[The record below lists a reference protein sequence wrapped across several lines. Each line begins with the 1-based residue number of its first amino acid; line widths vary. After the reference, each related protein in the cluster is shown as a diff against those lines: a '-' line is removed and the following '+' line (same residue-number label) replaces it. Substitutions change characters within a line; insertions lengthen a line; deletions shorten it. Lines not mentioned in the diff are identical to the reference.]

1 MAFKRLTSFLSP
13 GRKPSSDAIQ
23 AAKPNYA
30 TVLARTKLGRWS
42 EAQDVFSETKRSR
55 LARAKCPSE
64 ANCAAEESYNSM
76 YCVLMMKR
84 LE

>member
-1 MAFKRLTSFLSP
+1 MAFNRLTSFLSP

-42 EAQDVFSETKRSR
+42 EAQEVSQKQNGLGLHVQNVLLKPIAPRRKATTLCTVF
-55 LARAKCPSE
+55 
-64 ANCAAEESYNSM
+64 
-76 YCVLMMKR
+76 
-84 LE
+84 